1 MPAKN
6 NTEDNGSF
14 SVFTARFVIKQHF
27 LYIKYIFLFFSTI
40 KYDPFPFFKKR
51 DILIKKGK
59 TVHPRH
65 KKILDMLE
73 GGRLVIKK
81 AALELGVT
89 EMTLRRDLRYLESQ
103 GNLLQV
109 RNGAVLSPARYEPEK
124 SQREDLERQ
133 FLLAGALY
141 KRILPAET
149 LFISTGS
156 TTLAFAKL
164 IARQN
169 TLPMT
174 VITNSLPVASAL
186 FKTHCHVILLGGE
199 LRSTSLD
206 LVGPVAERNIADY
219 HVDYLI
225 SGCDAA
231 SSDYGFYTSD
241 MNLSNLEKKS
251 IHIADKTAVIT
262 ASSKFGKKALTRFA
276 SREEVDILVTDEE
289 LSAKDSENLS
299 PFMEVIKVELPSLE
313 KRRQKQEEK

>member
-1 MPAKN
+1 
-6 NTEDNGSF
+6 
-14 SVFTARFVIKQHF
+14 
-27 LYIKYIFLFFSTI
+27 
-40 KYDPFPFFKKR
+40 
-51 DILIKKGK
+51 
-59 TVHPRH
+59 
-65 KKILDMLE
+65 MLE
-73 GGRLVIKK
+73 SGRLNIKE

-89 EMTLRRDLRYLESQ
+89 EMTMRRDLRHLEEQ
-103 GNLLQV
+103 GSLLQV
-109 RNGAVLSPARYEPEK
+109 RNGAILPPARYEPENRK
-124 SQREDLERQ
+124 KEDLERK
-133 FLLAGALY
+133 FLLAEALY
-141 KRILPAET
+141 KSILPAET

-164 IARQN
+164 IARHN

-262 ASSKFGKKALTRFA
+262 ASFKFGKKALTRFA
-276 SREEVDILVTDEE
+276 AREEVDLLITDDE
-289 LSAKDSENLS
+289 LSGKDEDNLS
-299 PFMEVIKVELPSLE
+299 SFMEIIKVPLP
-313 KRRQKQEEK
+313 KRAKKQCKQ

>member
-1 MPAKN
+1 MLLN
-6 NTEDNGSF
+6 N
-14 SVFTARFVIKQHF
+14 IF
-27 LYIKYIFLFFSTI
+27 LYLNILFFIFQHNKIHARSVI
-40 KYDPFPFFKKR
+40 RQGYFNF
-51 DILIKKGK
+51 LKGN

-73 GGRLVIKK
+73 SGRLVIRE
-81 AALELGVT
+81 AALALGVT
-89 EMTLRRDLRYLESQ
+89 EMTLRRDLRYLEGQ
-103 GNLLQV
+103 GSLLQV

-124 SQREDLERQ
+124 NEREDFERK
-133 FLLAGALY
+133 FLLAEALY

-174 VITNSLPVASAL
+174 VITNSLSVASAL

-262 ASSKFGKKALTRFA
+262 TSFKFGKKALTRFA

-289 LSAKDSENLS
+289 LSEKDSENLS
-299 PFMEVIKVELPSLE
+299 PFMEIVKVKVPPRE
-313 KRRQKQEEK
+313 KG